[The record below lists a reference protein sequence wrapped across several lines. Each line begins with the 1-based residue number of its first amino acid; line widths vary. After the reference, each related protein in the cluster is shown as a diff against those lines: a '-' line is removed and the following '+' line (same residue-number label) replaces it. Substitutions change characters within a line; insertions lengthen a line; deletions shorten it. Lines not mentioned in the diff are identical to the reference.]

1 MNALFA
7 RISPVVAA
15 ATLAIV
21 GTATAAD
28 VNMTGWKTWGGIA
41 ATANSS
47 TTISVPAGSTGVS
60 ALSFSNLNFDAIN
73 GSYLSEFVIRVEVPG
88 STTAFWSIKPS
99 ATQASGNF
107 TGSGSGTTFAGSAF
121 VIPAGTTSLKVFV
134 YESYNDGGD
143 TTQDARVNS
152 GTLTVTFGNPP
163 PPFDPCASPV
173 NGVLGAN
180 TVPMS
185 GTSPSLDLNCG
196 EFVADAN
203 KASFVRFV
211 APSTGRFSAD
221 SCAQTTD
228 TVMAVLTSCGNAATS
243 LTCNDDTCGYAS
255 SVSFDATQG
264 EVFYIAVGLYS
275 TTAAP
280 PATLTVTIA
289 EAAPPF
295 DACASP
301 TTAVVGT
308 NTLPMNAGAADLDIT
323 WAGVVIYKVNY
334 LVFTPSQSGI
344 FTVSNCADSSFD
356 SWIIMATACNDAN
369 AVQLG
374 NDDGC
379 GTVGGPSSLQFS
391 GEAGQTYWI
400 GVGAYAITD
409 VLPEA
414 TTVELSAVYCT
425 SGFDAC
431 AAPTVVTTGT
441 TNVNVDCGAATL
453 DLSGYWTPEFGD
465 AAIGQANYMQ
475 FVAPTTATYEVGL
488 CNNASDSRL
497 AVLGACGDA
506 TTFIAADDDG
516 CTGGAPYTS
525 KVSWAATAG
534 TTYYIAIGSYVEGG
548 IVLSIDPDQIVD
560 ISVGAPPVN
569 PCDPANIIDVTLGS
583 YVVTTDQAFPD
594 LDMTGSSC
602 SFPTAPQ
609 TINAAKYLR
618 FTPTASGTHTI
629 SNCTDTGTTVDARIA
644 VLSTCGDAFSN
655 LACDD
660 DGCTAGAAPYTSSVS
675 VDLTA
680 GSTYFFAV
688 GGYSATATGPFNI
701 DIAGPSGPPP
711 CLGDINLDGI
721 VGGAD
726 LGLLLGNWGFSG
738 TGDLNGDGI
747 VTGADLGLLLGA
759 WGSCPQ

>member
-60 ALSFSNLNFDAIN
+60 ALSFANLNFTSIN
-73 GSYLSEFVIRVEVPG
+73 GSYQSEFVIRVEIPG

-99 ATQASGNF
+99 ATQASGTF
-107 TGSGSGTTFAGSAF
+107 TGSGSGTTYAGGAF
-121 VIPAGTTSLKVFV
+121 VIPAGTPSLKVFV

-143 TTQDARVNS
+143 TTQDAQVNS

-180 TVPMS
+180 TVPMNA
-185 GTSPSLDLNCG
+185 TSPNLDLNCG
-196 EFVADAN
+196 QYVSDAN

-211 APSTGRFSAD
+211 APSTGSFTAD

-228 TVMAVLTSCGNAATS
+228 TVMAVLTSCGNVATS
-243 LTCNDDTCGYAS
+243 LGCNDDTCGLAS
-255 SVSFDATQG
+255 SVTFQATQG
-264 EVFYIAVGLYS
+264 QTYYIAVGLYS
-275 TTAAP
+275 ATTAP

-289 EAAPPF
+289 EAVPPF

-308 NTLPMNAGAADLDIT
+308 NTLPMNPGAADLDIT
-323 WAGVVIYKVNY
+323 WAGVVVYKVNY
-334 LVFTPSQSGI
+334 LQFTPTQSGI
-344 FTVSNCADSSFD
+344 FTASNCADSGFD

-369 AVQLG
+369 AVQFG

-379 GTVGGPSSLQFS
+379 GITGGPSSLQFA

-400 GVGAYAITD
+400 GVGAYASTD
-409 VLPEA
+409 ALPTA

-425 SGFDAC
+425 SGFDSC

-441 TNVNVDCGAATL
+441 NNVHVDCGATNL
-453 DLSGYWTPEFGD
+453 DLTGYWTPAFGD
-465 AAIGQANYMQ
+465 AAIGQANYMK
-475 FVAPTTATYEVGL
+475 FVAPTTDTYEVAL
-488 CNNASDSRL
+488 CQNASDSRL
-497 AVLGACGDA
+497 AVLTACGDA

-516 CTGGAPYTS
+516 CTGGAAPYTA

-534 TTYYIAIGSYVEGG
+534 TTYYIAIGGYVDTGTAYA
-548 IVLSIDPDQIVD
+548 IDPDQIVD
-560 ISVGAPPVN
+560 VGVGAPPVD

-583 YVVTTDQAFPD
+583 YVVTTDQSFPD

-602 SFPTAPQ
+602 SFTNAPQ
-609 TINAAKYLR
+609 TINAVKYLR
-618 FTPTASGTHTI
+618 FTPTVTGTHTI
-629 SNCTDTGTTVDARIA
+629 GNCTDAGTTVDCRIA
-644 VLSTCGDAFSN
+644 VLSSCSDAFSN

-660 DGCTAGAAPYTSSVS
+660 DGCTAGAAPFTSSVT

-680 GSTYFFAV
+680 GTTYFFAV
-688 GGYSATATGPFNI
+688 GGYSATATGPFHI

-747 VTGADLGLLLGA
+747 VTGADLGLVLGA
-759 WGSCPQ
+759 WGPCP

>member
-1 MNALFA
+1 MNALFT

-47 TTISVPAGSTGVS
+47 TTIAVPAGSTGVS

-73 GSYLSEFVIRVEVPG
+73 GSWQSELVIRVEVPG

-99 ATQASGNF
+99 ATNASGNF
-107 TGSGSGTTFAGSAF
+107 TGSGSGTTYAGAAF
-121 VIPAGTTSLKVFV
+121 SIPAGTTSLKVFV

-143 TTQDARVNS
+143 TTQDAQVNS

-163 PPFDPCASPV
+163 PPFNPCASPV

-180 TVPMS
+180 TVPMNA
-185 GTSPSLDLNCG
+185 TSPNLDVNCG
-196 EFVADAN
+196 QFVADAN
-203 KASFVRFV
+203 KASYVRFV

-228 TVMAVLTSCGNAATS
+228 TVMAVLTSCGNAGTS
-243 LTCNDDTCGYAS
+243 LTCNDDTCGLAS

-264 EVFYIAVGLYS
+264 QTYYIAVGLYS

-323 WAGVVIYKVNY
+323 WAGVVVYKVNY
-334 LVFTPSQSGI
+334 LVFTPTQSGI
-344 FTVSNCADSSFD
+344 FTASNCADGGFD

-369 AVQLG
+369 AVQVG

-379 GTVGGPSSLQFS
+379 GITGGPSSLQFA

-400 GVGAYAITD
+400 GVGAYASTD
-409 VLPEA
+409 ALPTA

-425 SGFDAC
+425 SGFDSC
-431 AAPTVVTTGT
+431 AAPTVITTGT
-441 TNVNVDCGAATL
+441 NNVTVDCGATTL
-453 DLSGYWTPEFGD
+453 DLSGYWTPAFGD
-465 AAIGQANYMQ
+465 AAIGQANYMK

-488 CNNASDSRL
+488 CQNASDSRL
-497 AVLGACGDA
+497 AVLTACGDA

-516 CTGGAPYTS
+516 CTGGAAPYTS

-548 IVLSIDPDQIVD
+548 VVLSIDPDQIVD
-560 ISVGAPPVN
+560 VGVGAPPVD

-602 SFPTAPQ
+602 TFPTAPQ

-618 FTPTASGTHTI
+618 FTPTATGTHTI
-629 SNCTDTGTTVDARIA
+629 SNCTDAGTTVDSRIA
-644 VLSTCGDAFSN
+644 VLSSCGDAFSN

-660 DGCTAGAAPYTSSVS
+660 DGCTAGAAPFTSTVS

-680 GSTYFFAV
+680 GTTYFFAV

-747 VTGADLGLLLGA
+747 VTGADLGLVLGA
-759 WGSCPQ
+759 WGPCP